1 MPDREAVVYG
11 EGGCFDESHRF
22 NDVDTVFGVSSG
34 VSGADL
40 QQHGVADSGA

>member
-1 MPDREAVVYG
+1 VPDREILVHG
-11 EGGCFDESHRF
+11 EGGCFD
-22 NDVDTVFGVSSG
+22 DVDIVFGVSSG